1 MKVQLWLL
9 LLAWGIEVTHESLL
23 KTFFSSAKQTATRLF
38 RDTAARDA
46 IQAPTVSS
54 EDIKDLLQSNMVL
67 RDQVKK
73 WKNAFE
79 NEKVTCGNLRKLA
92 VSIKRQYAKELNNA
106 QSESSSRVFQIR
118 EALRSEFEDKILHLA
133 AVHKQE
139 LTDVTTQHH
148 QEVSLLKDKLTVQGS
163 NAQTNTT
170 MASVKNSDFE
180 GPLEFGCSSAHIP
193 SLSAPAARHS
203 GQQKPV
209 KRVRKTS
216 AIGRKLNRK
225 NTEGIP
231 FSQLNKHRGIQNE
244 VLKRKFKTKK
254 SSR

>member
-1 MKVQLWLL
+1 MKVHLWLL

-46 IQAPTVSS
+46 IQAPSVSS
-54 EDIKDLLQSNMVL
+54 EDIKDLLEKNMVL

-73 WKNAFE
+73 WKSAFE
-79 NEKVTCGNLRKLA
+79 NEKVLCGNMRKLS
-92 VSIKRQYAKELNNA
+92 VSIKRQHAKELINA

-118 EALRSEFEDKILHLA
+118 EALRSEFEDKILHLT

-139 LTDVTTQHH
+139 LTDVTTQHN
-148 QEVSLLKDKLTVQGS
+148 QEVSLSDKLTVQGS
-163 NAQTNTT
+163 NAQTNIT
-170 MASVKNSDFE
+170 MTSVKKSDFE
-180 GPLEFGCSSAHIP
+180 GPLEFGCSSAHVS
-193 SLSAPAARHS
+193 SLSVPAARHS
-203 GQQKPV
+203 GQKKTV
-209 KRVRKTS
+209 KRVRKTF
-216 AIGRKLNRK
+216 AMRRKLNRK

-231 FSQLNKHRGIQNE
+231 FSQLNKHRRIQKE
-244 VLKRKFKTKK
+244 ILKRKFKTKK